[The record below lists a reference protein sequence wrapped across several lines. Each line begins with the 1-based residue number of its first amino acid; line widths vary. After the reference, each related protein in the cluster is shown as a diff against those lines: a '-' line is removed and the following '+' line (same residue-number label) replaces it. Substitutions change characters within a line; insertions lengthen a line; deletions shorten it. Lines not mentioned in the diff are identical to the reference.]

1 MTTPRVPFA
10 FPARPVARPAA
21 GMTLIE
27 VLVALLIFSFGVL
40 GLVGLQGRA
49 LQYST
54 SAQDSNRAALLANE
68 IAFQMLNAN
77 TVDPANSAAAAS
89 AYSAWQAR
97 VADPTQAGLPN
108 GSGSV
113 VASGTVG
120 VVSITWQ
127 APNSTTTNRFAT
139 QVVLPQ

>member
-1 MTTPRVPFA
+1 MTTRSALAVPVNRRL
-10 FPARPVARPAA
+10 ARRAA

-68 IAFQMLNAN
+68 MVFQMLNAN
-77 TVDPANSAAAAS
+77 TVDPANAATATAAY
-89 AYSAWQAR
+89 AAWQAR
-97 VADPTQAGLPN
+97 VADPSQYGLPN

-113 VASGTVG
+113 TASGTVG

-127 APNSTTTNRFAT
+127 APNSTTVNRYAT